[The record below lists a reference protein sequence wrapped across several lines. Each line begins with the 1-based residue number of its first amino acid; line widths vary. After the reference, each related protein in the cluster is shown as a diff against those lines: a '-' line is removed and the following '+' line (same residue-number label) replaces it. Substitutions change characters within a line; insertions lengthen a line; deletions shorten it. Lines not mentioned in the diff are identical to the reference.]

1 MDLRVRDHLPIPR
14 TRFPGAAAALAL
26 SLLCGCGN
34 SAAPKPSAPP
44 TPDPVPVS
52 LVEVARFDAPR
63 SVEITG
69 SLYGTEE
76 ATIAAEVPG
85 RVESIAF
92 DVGDVVAQ
100 GAVLAQLERTQ
111 YSLALDQKR
120 AALLESLAELGL
132 RELPSGD
139 FDAGSVPTVA
149 KALREA
155 ENADARFGRAEQLW
169 NQQPPLIS
177 EQDYSDLRTARD
189 VARSDHDV
197 ALLRAK
203 ATLAT
208 ARARDVEIALAQ
220 DRLDD
225 TTVRAPKLAA
235 GQEGVTYRVAARQVS
250 VGEYVAAGAPTFRLV
265 ASDPIKFR
273 GRAPERFV
281 SAIALGQEATLKLEG
296 LATPA
301 RGTVTRVS
309 PQIEATNRTFEVEIT
324 VPNAEG
330 TLRAGAFAV
339 ATIVVGTDAAV
350 PFVPRDIVVT
360 FAGVSKIFSV
370 SDGKAK
376 EHQVSLGRRRDV
388 DGEAYVEVIGA
399 PDSISEVV
407 SEGAR
412 RLATGTP
419 VTRGSSGTPPPRTP

>member
-1 MDLRVRDHLPIPR
+1 MELRVRDHLS
-14 TRFPGAAAALAL
+14 TLWACFPPATATLVC
-26 SLLCGCGN
+26 SILCGCGN
-34 SAAPKPSAPP
+34 SAAPKAATPP
-44 TPDPVPVS
+44 TPDPVPIT
-52 LVEVARFDAPR
+52 LVEVQRLAAPR
-63 SVEITG
+63 AVEITG

-85 RVESIAF
+85 RVESIGF

-111 YSLALDQKR
+111 YALALDQKR
-120 AALLESLAELGL
+120 AALLEALAELGL
-132 RELPSGD
+132 RELPGGE

-149 KALREA
+149 KAMREA
-155 ENADARFGRAEQLW
+155 ENADARFRRAEQLW

-225 TTVRAPKLAA
+225 TTIRAPKLS
-235 GQEGVTYRVAARQVS
+235 EGESAVTYRVGSRLVS

-281 SAIALGQEATLKLEG
+281 SAISIGQEATLKLEG
-296 LATPA
+296 LSAPA

-309 PQIEATNRTFEVEIT
+309 PQIEAANRTFEVEIT
-324 VPNAEG
+324 VPNPAG
-330 TLRAGAFAV
+330 ALRAGAFAV
-339 ATIVVGTDAAV
+339 ATIVVGTDTAV
-350 PFVPRDIVVT
+350 PFVPSEIIVT

-370 SDGKAK
+370 RDGKAT
-376 EHQVSLGRRRDV
+376 EHQVSLGRRQDV

-399 PDSISEVV
+399 PDSITEVV
-407 SEGAR
+407 SSGAR
-412 RLATGTP
+412 RLSTGTP
-419 VTRGSSGTPPPRTP
+419 VTRESSDTP